1 MRIHLNGSQYKSL
14 LWKVE
19 EVQVKELDFH
29 DGFIMRDNVKIYCR
43 YSKNI
48 YNFIKYKTDAV
59 LELSLFD
66 KSSVYISNMSLRR
79 ICGLLDDIYNGKNTI
94 DHNAINASLLDFYD
108 GYIVYDGKMI
118 EEKRSKFMYNA
129 FKKLDG
135 MPLVTKTLE
144 RGILLLSPLLD
155 ELERCEKQTSHKN
168 IKAYFSEKVMQ
179 LGVNGDCLRVETSGN
194 FQFLRHSYQY
204 LPNGFVR
211 DYIDKGCDLNELPL
225 YILQVNS
232 ENMENMINE
241 VMDGLSWDGYYP
253 QLLEIDNIPD
263 VLLGKLVV
271 SMKLKSNIE
280 RFVKL
285 LQSSMLFTP
294 THIDSEFH
302 GYTINLQFMEKVQNG
317 GSSLK
322 DKCSFRQEAASLLL
336 ELKDKK
342 IMLLSKNRHRSSIV
356 FEYKTE
362 QWQTVLYFL
371 YSFYSSDCRYKR
383 SYPPISLLSE
393 FGVMI
398 MRRAYKTEI
407 ENRFVTRDWFLIK
420 NKRSQMQLL
429 YSKEAY
435 RIKLIDI

>member
-1 MRIHLNGSQYKSL
+1 
-14 LWKVE
+14 
-19 EVQVKELDFH
+19 
-29 DGFIMRDNVKIYCR
+29 
-43 YSKNI
+43 
-48 YNFIKYKTDAV
+48 
-59 LELSLFD
+59 
-66 KSSVYISNMSLRR
+66 
-79 ICGLLDDIYNGKNTI
+79 
-94 DHNAINASLLDFYD
+94 
-108 GYIVYDGKMI
+108 
-118 EEKRSKFMYNA
+118 
-129 FKKLDG
+129 
-135 MPLVTKTLE
+135 
-144 RGILLLSPLLD
+144 
-155 ELERCEKQTSHKN
+155 
-168 IKAYFSEKVMQ
+168 
-179 LGVNGDCLRVETSGN
+179 
-194 FQFLRHSYQY
+194 
-204 LPNGFVR
+204 
-211 DYIDKGCDLNELPL
+211 
-225 YILQVNS
+225 
-232 ENMENMINE
+232 MINE

-317 GSSLK
+317 GNSLK

-383 SYPPISLLSE
+383 SYPPISLLRE